1 MAAEK
6 IARFYIFHGR
16 LRARRIHGPT
26 LYLPELSHNDRDIY
40 TFDTIAKIPFMY
52 HFSFIDEKKHVW
64 TFDMRFLL
72 QLLQYGNQLK
82 NPFSQEL
89 IHENVILRL
98 QELSQILIKRKVAI
112 VYIDTDVLTPEQ
124 IWNQKVL
131 QVFLKFNSLGYGVN
145 ILWYE
150 NMNIEDHYIFYEN
163 LYELWKHSLQLT
175 NEDRERIIPGHR
187 SGRAPLFRWNPE
199 DIKNKIH
206 ELKWWR
212 KQNLALINTF
222 LTRSSDRATQGCGAL
237 YILTAF
243 AQTLPKVSETYPWLL
258 AQ

>member
-1 MAAEK
+1 MADAQAHKCISIKSRKYSEFRCPNPATRGEFCAKHCKAKLVWVSRVPLPRPFTRRQKMAAEK

-64 TFDMRFLL
+64 TFDLRFLL

-98 QELSQILIKRKVAI
+98 QELS
-112 VYIDTDVLTPEQ
+112 
-124 IWNQKVL
+124 
-131 QVFLKFNSLGYGVN
+131 
-145 ILWYE
+145 
-150 NMNIEDHYIFYEN
+150 
-163 LYELWKHSLQLT
+163 
-175 NEDRERIIPGHR
+175 
-187 SGRAPLFRWNPE
+187 
-199 DIKNKIH
+199 
-206 ELKWWR
+206 
-212 KQNLALINTF
+212 
-222 LTRSSDRATQGCGAL
+222 
-237 YILTAF
+237 
-243 AQTLPKVSETYPWLL
+243 
-258 AQ
+258 